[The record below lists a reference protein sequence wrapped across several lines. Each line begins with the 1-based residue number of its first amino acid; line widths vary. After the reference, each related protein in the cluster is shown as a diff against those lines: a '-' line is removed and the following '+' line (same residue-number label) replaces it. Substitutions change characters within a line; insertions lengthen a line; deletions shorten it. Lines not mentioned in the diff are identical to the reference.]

1 MTPPPVPDRMTS
13 LPQPFQGGD
22 MFGPPSPQ
30 KETVMSEPTKQQIEM
45 ARRIA
50 KATVKNRNMQRDNAL
65 VYGAALEATLAAIME
80 TQRLDAEL
88 VERAVSPDW
97 PYAVPAL
104 ASRRDLATAV
114 RTGEHYALAGD
125 RHGQAG

>member
-1 MTPPPVPDRMTS
+1 M
-13 LPQPFQGGD
+13 
-22 MFGPPSPQ
+22 
-30 KETVMSEPTKQQIEM
+30 EPTKQQIEM

-50 KATVKNRNMQRDNAL
+50 ISTLPDASRDGLAHRVLSGGADQWHGVKSA
-65 VYGAALEATLAAIME
+65 LAAIME

-104 ASRRDLATAV
+104 ASRRDLASAI
-114 RTGEHYALAGD
+114 RTGEHYALAKQGGAD
-125 RHGQAG
+125 AGL